1 MTDRFQ
7 AVLFDFAGVLC
18 TTPMRLMAEKAADAG
33 LTMEQFMPMAL
44 GPTHEDGDYPFHRL
58 ERGEISMAE
67 CRELLDERAR
77 DQGMSGFPPLP
88 TWEEVAA
95 QLVPVPEMLAA
106 ADAVRRAG
114 LRTAVVSNNFREWSG
129 WQRLVDA
136 ENRFDTVIDS
146 SAVGLRKPDPAIYE
160 LALERVGGISP
171 DDAVFLDDFEWNLG
185 SAAELGLHTLHVT
198 DPVAGAAD
206 LVALL
211 EL

>member
-1 MTDRFQ
+1 
-7 AVLFDFAGVLC
+7 
-18 TTPMRLMAEKAADAG
+18 MAEKAAGAG
-33 LTMEQFMPMAL
+33 LTMEQFMPLAL

-67 CRELLDERAR
+67 CRELLDKKAR
-77 DQGMSGFPPLP
+77 DQGLPGFPSLP
-88 TWEEVAA
+88 TWEEVAEL
-95 QLVPVPEMLAA
+95 LVPVPEMLAA

-114 LRTAVVSNNFREWSG
+114 LRTAVVSNNIREWSG
-129 WQRLVDA
+129 WQLLVDA

-160 LALERVGGISP
+160 LALERLGGISP
-171 DDAVFLDDFEWNLG
+171 DRGVFLDDFEWNLG
-185 SAAELGLHTLHVT
+185 SATAMGLHTQHIT

-206 LVALL
+206 LVTLL